1 MKTKTAK
8 TGFETKFHRDH
19 TVTVWDVYAQSWT
32 RTARPADHVLASLET
47 NERTRVMKHCGIGK

>member
-19 TVTVWDVYAQSWT
+19 TVTVWDAYAQSWS
-32 RTARPADHVLASLET
+32 RTARPSDRVLASLET
-47 NERTRVMKHCGIGK
+47 AERTRVVKHCEISE